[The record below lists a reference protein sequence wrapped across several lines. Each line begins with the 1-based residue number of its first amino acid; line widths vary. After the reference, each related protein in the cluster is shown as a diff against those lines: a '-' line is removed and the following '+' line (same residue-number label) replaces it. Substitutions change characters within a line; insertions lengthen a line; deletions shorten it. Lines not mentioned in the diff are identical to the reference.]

1 MNTKQAKELETIT
14 ARQLRSI
21 LFNVENQDMT
31 VSELR
36 AMLYNV
42 TEQDKEYNIDMA
54 MFHRMALES
63 DK

>member
-1 MNTKQAKELETIT
+1 MDTKQAKELETIT

-21 LFNVENQDMT
+21 LFNVADQDMT

-36 AMLYNV
+36 AMLYKV
-42 TEQDKEYNIDMA
+42 TEQDKEYAINMG